1 MIVMQ
6 LKILG
11 GGSLLQGEYRKE
23 GMQNF
28 LVLPCEKNVTEGYE
42 SMLMQY
48 HTVPYMIPYEVREV
62 NGICEIY
69 YRLQYRTTLQAVM
82 GHLPLNMSRLFH
94 MFDSIVGVLEMAEEY
109 MFDEES
115 ILWNPEFI
123 FIEADTGR
131 LSFCSYPDNRDF
143 HYSLKQLLTEFIQ
156 RADKK
161 DDTAVMYILQF
172 YNLVTEPD
180 CSLAALRNYIMKY
193 SENRMPDQENRI
205 YEEDG
210 IRQLS
215 SFNIE
220 EQKGK
225 DVFLYEKDKRI
236 GKGSV
241 GKTEESVQREVA
253 CNVEKKICDREEKG
267 KKKEKAEK
275 SQCESPHE
283 GDEQMGEKIIK
294 WMLVITALFNLG
306 LIAMLL
312 FDVLTYDYVKYLLGS
327 MGAMIV
333 LTIIYM
339 NISKEETPDEMMQA
353 YFEEHTIPPADRV
366 QSRLAYA
373 GVSDGYPMSGQPEE
387 QSLVDNRKEN
397 RSNFPS
403 GCKLTQQYGETTLLT
418 AEDNSGDVR
427 SIIVKEEY
435 ETSLF
440 LASFV
445 QGKYKPIHIENSI
458 IVGCMEEGCTY
469 LLKQRGISR
478 MHAKLMKKP
487 DGLYL
492 LDLNSTNGT
501 FLNGE
506 AVVSGEEY
514 KLDEGDVVAFAQ
526 CEFYVAS
533 EQ

>member
-1 MIVMQ
+1 M
-6 LKILG
+6 
-11 GGSLLQGEYRKE
+11 LQGEYRKE

-48 HTVPYMIPYEVREV
+48 HTVPYMVPYEVREV

-94 MFDSIVGVLEMAEEY
+94 MFDSIVGALEMAEEY

-131 LSFCSYPDNRDF
+131 LQFCSYPDNRDF

-180 CSLAALRNYIMKY
+180 CSLAILRNYIMKY
-193 SENRMPDQENRI
+193 SENRMPAQENRI

-210 IRQLS
+210 NDQLAS
-215 SFNIE
+215 LHIE
-220 EQKGK
+220 EQKEK
-225 DVFLYEKDKRI
+225 DAFLYEKE
-236 GKGSV
+236 KG
-241 GKTEESVQREVA
+241 
-253 CNVEKKICDREEKG
+253 EEKG
-267 KKKEKAEK
+267 KKKEKAKK
-275 SQCESPHE
+275 SQCESQHE
-283 GDEQMGEKIIK
+283 GDEQMGEKLIK

-306 LIAMLL
+306 LITMLL

-353 YFEEHTIPPADRV
+353 YFEENTIPPADRV

-373 GVSDGYPMSGQPEE
+373 GVPDGYPMSGQPGE
-387 QSLVDNRKEN
+387 QRLMENRNEN
-397 RSNFPS
+397 RSNLPS
-403 GCKLTQQYGETTLLT
+403 GCKLSQQYGETTILT
-418 AEDNSGDVR
+418 EDKSGDAR

-440 LASFV
+440 LAAFV
-445 QGKYKPIHIENSI
+445 QGKYNPIYIENST

-514 KLDEGDVVAFAQ
+514 KLDEGDIVAFAQ
-526 CEFYVAS
+526 CEFYVAK
-533 EQ
+533 EMHENIRQV

>member
-1 MIVMQ
+1 M
-6 LKILG
+6 
-11 GGSLLQGEYRKE
+11 LQGEYRKE

-28 LVLPCEKNVTEGYE
+28 LVLPCKKNLTEGYE

-48 HTVPYMIPYEVREV
+48 HTVPYMVPYEVREV

-94 MFDSIVGVLEMAEEY
+94 MFDSIVGALEMAEEY

-131 LSFCSYPDNRDF
+131 LQFCSYPDNQDF

-180 CSLAALRNYIMKY
+180 CSLAILRNYIMKY
-193 SENRMPDQENRI
+193 SENRMPAQEKRI

-210 IRQLS
+210 NDQLS
-215 SFNIE
+215 WLHIE
-220 EQKGK
+220 EQKEK
-225 DVFLYEKDKRI
+225 DAFLYEKE
-236 GKGSV
+236 KG
-241 GKTEESVQREVA
+241 
-253 CNVEKKICDREEKG
+253 EEKG
-267 KKKEKAEK
+267 KKKEKAKK
-275 SQCESPHE
+275 SQCESQHE
-283 GDEQMGEKIIK
+283 GDEQMGEKLIK

-306 LIAMLL
+306 LITMLL

-353 YFEEHTIPPADRV
+353 YFEENTIPPADRV

-373 GVSDGYPMSGQPEE
+373 GVPDGYPMSGQPGE
-387 QSLVDNRKEN
+387 QSLMENRKEN
-397 RSNFPS
+397 RSNLPS
-403 GCKLTQQYGETTLLT
+403 GCKLSQQYGETTILT
-418 AEDNSGDVR
+418 EDKSGDAR

-440 LASFV
+440 LAAFV
-445 QGKYKPIHIENSI
+445 QGKYNPIYIENST

-514 KLDEGDVVAFAQ
+514 KLDEGDIVAFAQ
-526 CEFYVAS
+526 CEFYVAK
-533 EQ
+533 EMHENIRQV

>member
-1 MIVMQ
+1 M
-6 LKILG
+6 
-11 GGSLLQGEYRKE
+11 LQGEYRKE

-28 LVLPCEKNVTEGYE
+28 LVLPCKKNLTEGYE

-48 HTVPYMIPYEVREV
+48 HTVPYMVPYEVREV

-94 MFDSIVGVLEMAEEY
+94 MFDSIVGALEMAEEY

-131 LSFCSYPDNRDF
+131 LQFCSYPDNQDF

-180 CSLAALRNYIMKY
+180 CSLAILRNYIMKY
-193 SENRMPDQENRI
+193 SENRMPAQEKRI

-210 IRQLS
+210 NDQLS
-215 SFNIE
+215 SLHIE
-220 EQKGK
+220 EQKEK
-225 DVFLYEKDKRI
+225 DAFLYEKE
-236 GKGSV
+236 KG
-241 GKTEESVQREVA
+241 
-253 CNVEKKICDREEKG
+253 EEKG
-267 KKKEKAEK
+267 KKKEKAKK
-275 SQCESPHE
+275 SQCESQHE
-283 GDEQMGEKIIK
+283 GDEQMGEKLIK

-306 LIAMLL
+306 LITMLL

-353 YFEEHTIPPADRV
+353 YFEENTIPPADRV

-373 GVSDGYPMSGQPEE
+373 GVPDGYPMSGQPGE
-387 QSLVDNRKEN
+387 QSLMENRKEN
-397 RSNFPS
+397 RSNLPS
-403 GCKLTQQYGETTLLT
+403 GCKLLQQYGETTILT
-418 AEDNSGDVR
+418 EDKSGDAR

-440 LASFV
+440 LAAFV
-445 QGKYKPIHIENSI
+445 QGKYNPIYIENST

-514 KLDEGDVVAFAQ
+514 KLDEGDIVAFAQ